1 MSAEDVMR
9 CQLCG
14 TPVRVVSSGEGTS
27 SYQPVSTEYAK
38 LFAAEARLARLERIE
53 EAARAVTLHSQR
65 EMTAH
70 VFMPLS
76 PPPRKG
82 QRDDPRRTPRAR
94 GCGHAGAVAVL
105 DGFGGRRCPDR

>member
-53 EAARAVTLHSQR
+53 EAARAVDAPFAT
-65 EMTAH
+65 
-70 VFMPLS
+70 
-76 PPPRKG
+76 
-82 QRDDPRRTPRAR
+82 RDDRAR
-94 GCGHAGAVAVL
+94 LHAALAATEEGAE
-105 DGFGGRRCPDR
+105 G

>member
-53 EAARAVTLHSQR
+53 EAARDFWINESQ
-65 EMTAH
+65 
-70 VFMPLS
+70 
-76 PPPRKG
+76 
-82 QRDDPRRTPRAR
+82 QRHGKRWYALQDAL
-94 GCGHAGAVAVL
+94 AASEEGAEK
-105 DGFGGRRCPDR
+105 

>member
-38 LFAAEARLARLERIE
+38 LFAAKARLARLERAN
-53 EAARAVTLHSQR
+53 EAATRELARASDV
-65 EMTAH
+65 
-70 VFMPLS
+70 
-76 PPPRKG
+76 
-82 QRDDPRRTPRAR
+82 RTSLIGIIGNAMLILQD
-94 GCGHAGAVAVL
+94 ALAATEEGAEE
-105 DGFGGRRCPDR
+105 